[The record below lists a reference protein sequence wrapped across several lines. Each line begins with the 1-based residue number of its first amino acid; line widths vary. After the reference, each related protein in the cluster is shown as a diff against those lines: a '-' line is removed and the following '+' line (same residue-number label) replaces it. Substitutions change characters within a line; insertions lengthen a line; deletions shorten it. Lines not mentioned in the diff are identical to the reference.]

1 VGAKLRCNL
10 DTKTAMNYRTTNR
23 AFIRVARSGFTTT
36 YKHAGTRARG
46 DCPRCNQ
53 LWAGLWVEAGRKA
66 LG

>member
-36 YKHAGTRARG
+36 YKHAGTR
-46 DCPRCNQ
+46 
-53 LWAGLWVEAGRKA
+53 GLPTVQSAVGWIVG
-66 LG
+66 